1 MAKILD
7 GRIVRDKIAKKLE
20 KEITLWARG
29 PQGRRPKLVIIQVG
43 DLAESNTYIR
53 QKILFG
59 EKIGCLVDHL
69 KFDEHI
75 SQKNLQ
81 TTISELNTDPSVTG
95 IIVQM
100 PIPAH
105 LDKDEI
111 IEAIDPK
118 KDVDGLT
125 STNLKLLW
133 ENRSGGFTPATT
145 KGILELL
152 DSYKIPVSGK
162 KVVVIGRSFL
172 VGKPTALAFL
182 NRDATVTICH
192 RETRNLKLETRNA
205 DILIVAVGKP
215 NLITKDYVRKN
226 QVVIDVGI
234 NVIGNTKQETGNK
247 KPETEP
253 VGRKLVGDVDFDSV
267 KTVIAAISPV
277 PGGVGPLTVASLFE
291 NLLEAYSKQTT

>member
-7 GRIVRDKIAKKLE
+7 GRLVRDRIAKKL
-20 KEITLWARG
+20 KKQISRLRSK
-29 PQGRRPKLVIIQVG
+29 PKLVIIQVG

-59 EKIGCLVDHL
+59 EKIGCLVDHQKL
-69 KFDEHI
+69 DEKI
-75 SQKNLQ
+75 SQQELQ
-81 TTISELNTDPSVTG
+81 TTISELNYDPSVTG
-95 IIVQM
+95 IIIQM
-100 PIPAH
+100 PIPKH

-111 IEAIDPK
+111 IETINPK

-133 ENRSGGFTPATT
+133 ENRTSGFIPATT

-152 DSYKIPVSGK
+152 EFYKIPVSGK

-172 VGKPTALAFL
+172 VGKPTALALL
-182 NRDATVTICH
+182 NQNATVTICH
-192 RETRNLKLETRNA
+192 RETKNLKLETRNA
-205 DILIVAVGKP
+205 DILVVAVGKL

-234 NVIGNTKQETGNK
+234 NVISDKQQVISNK
-247 KPETEP
+247 LDKPETEP
-253 VGRKLVGDVDFDSV
+253 VNRKLVGDVDFESV
-267 KTVIAAISPV
+267 KTVVAAISPV

-291 NLLEAYSKQTT
+291 NLLDAYKINRKV